1 VNWARTLFDARQRF
15 VFSPIWQLPFG
26 NGRRWL
32 NRTGVVNGI
41 LGGWEVTSVWQIQSG
56 FPFTVLST
64 TDYSNTNSQ
73 SPRPDRTCSGVGS
86 KTISS
91 WFNASCFNTNALSAA
106 LTAGTPRF
114 GNAGRDILDAPG
126 LNNVDLALLKDFAFG
141 ERFKLEFRAE
151 AFNIANQ
158 AHFGY
163 PVNAVGNPAI
173 GQLTGASDGRDI
185 QFGLKLSF

>member
-1 VNWARTLFDARQRF
+1 
-15 VFSPIWQLPFG
+15 
-26 NGRRWL
+26 
-32 NRTGVVNGI
+32 
-41 LGGWEVTSVWQIQSG
+41 
-56 FPFTVLST
+56 
-64 TDYSNTNSQ
+64 
-73 SPRPDRTCSGVGS
+73 VGS